1 MVTNI
6 IRLAKKNAH
15 CRNLIDSS
23 IRIQKCTGN
32 VENVRI
38 VQIPHGTPLPETK
51 DAGGHAARSYIL
63 RQFLDHGIIGHMYR
77 ALRSLAVIAAEI
89 QRA

>member
-23 IRIQKCTGN
+23 IRTRKCTGN

-38 VQIPHGTPLPETK
+38 VQILHGTPPPETK
-51 DAGGHAARSYIL
+51 DADGHAARSYIL
-63 RQFLDHGIIGHMYR
+63 RSWYYWSYV
-77 ALRSLAVIAAEI
+77 RSEPCDRLQLFVAEI
-89 QRA
+89 QGT